1 MSDEQ
6 QQIIQRSGM
15 RNGGI
20 QPSSQYRPNCQ
31 RIDHSMIAS
40 AENPS
45 FEQ

>member
-6 QQIIQRSGM
+6 QQIIQRF
-15 RNGGI
+15 RHAER
-20 QPSSQYRPNCQ
+20 QDPPSSQYRPNCQ

-40 AENPS
+40 TENPS

>member
-1 MSDEQ
+1 
-6 QQIIQRSGM
+6 M
-15 RNGGI
+15 RNGRI

-31 RIDHSMIAS
+31 KIDHSMIAS